1 MGRVAGELADYV
13 VVSNVDPYKD
23 DPQEIIED
31 IAKASELTGK
41 VEGKDL
47 FRVIDRREGIK
58 MALSLANK
66 DDVVLITG
74 KGAEQF
80 IIINGVRSPWD
91 DRRVVKE
98 ELEKLSN

>member
-13 VVSNVDPYKD
+13 IVSNVDPYKD

-31 IAKASELTGK
+31 IAKASELVGK
-41 VEGKDL
+41 IEGKDL
-47 FRVIDRREGIK
+47 FRIVDRHRGIK
-58 MALSLANK
+58 MAISLANK

-80 IIINGVRSPWD
+80 ITIDGIRSPWD
-91 DRRVVKE
+91 DRQVVRE
-98 ELEKLSN
+98 ELAKLK